1 MKKHT
6 VLIRTV
12 MQPHTAGFK
21 RDDVRKQKH
30 LSKTL
35 QQQRPAYR
43 LRPEPQRR
51 ASGHRRRSAGAT
63 CSRLSSCQRYK
74 TLTADSF
81 LFISHIW
88 NKNIRK

>member
-1 MKKHT
+1 MKKQT

-30 LSKTL
+30 LSKKL
-35 QQQRPAYR
+35 QQ
-43 LRPEPQRR
+43 QRR